1 MQKFCFFVKIVLW
14 KGLNRY
20 DSIFIPIFISIS
32 TIKWFIVFD
41 AIGIVMAIFGLF
53 LAIKNKFKLSIY
65 LNISVLMCLILS
77 IVLVMVIIF
86 NH

>member
-1 MQKFCFFVKIVLW
+1 MFILQKFCFFVKIVLW

-20 DSIFIPIFISIS
+20 GSIFIPIFISIS

-53 LAIKNKFKLSIY
+53 
-65 LNISVLMCLILS
+65 
-77 IVLVMVIIF
+77 
-86 NH
+86 

>member
-1 MQKFCFFVKIVLW
+1 MTKKLSVILFILAI
-14 KGLNRY
+14 LT
-20 DSIFIPIFISIS
+20 IFIPIFISVN

>member
-1 MQKFCFFVKIVLW
+1 MSKNLSVILFILEI
-14 KGLNRY
+14 LT
-20 DSIFIPIFISIS
+20 IFIHIFISVN

-65 LNISVLMCLILS
+65 LNISALMGLILS

>member
-1 MQKFCFFVKIVLW
+1 MTKKLSVILFILAI
-14 KGLNRY
+14 LT
-20 DSIFIPIFISIS
+20 IFIPIFISVN

-65 LNISVLMCLILS
+65 LNISALMCLILS

>member
-1 MQKFCFFVKIVLW
+1 MTKKLSVILFILAI
-14 KGLNRY
+14 LT
-20 DSIFIPIFISIS
+20 IFIPIFISVN

-65 LNISVLMCLILS
+65 LNISALMGLILS